1 MFSACVRSVF
11 KKFRCLPIWSDF
23 EKWDEPRTFQHLL
36 YFSRIQY
43 CYVFFFKLIY
53 LETFLIL
60 LYGSCTNRNVI
71 LDIKFKP
78 FLFSLT
84 LHLLYKYLVNK
95 RKQYQN
101 NSNGK
106 MKSYFNDFIIRF
118 FCNIKH
124 WQYSQQFLND
134 LLVMRE
140 TKQNL
145 NLYRSGFL

>member
-1 MFSACVRSVF
+1 MFSRN
-11 KKFRCLPIWSDF
+11 SDVCPF
-23 EKWDEPRTFQHLL
+23 GQILRNGMSQEHFSTYCIFQW
-36 YFSRIQY
+36 FSI
-43 CYVFFFKLIY
+43 VMFFFFKLLY

-140 TKQNL
+140 TK
-145 NLYRSGFL
+145 